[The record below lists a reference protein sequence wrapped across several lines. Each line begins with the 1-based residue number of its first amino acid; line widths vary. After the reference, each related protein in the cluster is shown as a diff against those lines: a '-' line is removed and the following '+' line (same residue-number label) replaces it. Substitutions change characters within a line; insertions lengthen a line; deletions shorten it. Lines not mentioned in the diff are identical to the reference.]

1 MIICIAFKGCFVF
14 WDMCGKIWIHILPK
28 MELSWKAVI
37 YETPGDRSEQAD
49 ASPLEIH
56 FEENFSSVYGMN
68 ALRYL
73 TREYGI
79 CDENGRNYFL
89 DYFVRTKDQK
99 YAIEENGLDYHHPQI
114 IGEEKYRNQLKKQ
127 NTCALWGIK
136 LFRFSK
142 EDCEFASRIEDD
154 IKQYFGKDSS
164 NFVDDGIKVERKVA
178 LYEHQTVS
186 LQEIQKRRDAGIK
199 AFLIVLPTAAGKSK
213 IVEEDLRK
221 ENKSFVD

>member
-1 MIICIAFKGCFVF
+1 MIICIAFKGCLDFLGYARENLDSYLVK
-14 WDMCGKIWIHILPK
+14 DGIVLEGGYIRN
-28 MELSWKAVI
+28 
-37 YETPGDRSEQAD
+37 TGDRSEQVRC
-49 ASPLEIH
+49 
-56 FEENFSSVYGMN
+56 FSAGNSFRREFFKCLGMN

-154 IKQYFGKDSS
+154 IKQ
-164 NFVDDGIKVERKVA
+164 
-178 LYEHQTVS
+178 
-186 LQEIQKRRDAGIK
+186 
-199 AFLIVLPTAAGKSK
+199 
-213 IVEEDLRK
+213 
-221 ENKSFVD
+221 

>member
-1 MIICIAFKGCFVF
+1 M
-14 WDMCGKIWIHILPK
+14 
-28 MELSWKAVI
+28 S
-37 YETPGDRSEQAD
+37 
-49 ASPLEIH
+49 
-56 FEENFSSVYGMN
+56 
-68 ALRYL
+68 LRYL

-142 EDCEFASRIEDD
+142 EDCESPIGSRMI
-154 IKQYFGKDSS
+154 S
-164 NFVDDGIKVERKVA
+164 NSILERFF
-178 LYEHQTVS
+178 EFC
-186 LQEIQKRRDAGIK
+186 G
-199 AFLIVLPTAAGKSK
+199 
-213 IVEEDLRK
+213 
-221 ENKSFVD
+221 